1 MLFLLSSAIVSLTRN
16 ICKLKYS
23 NWQYI
28 AKVSQQQLL
37 SQSRGTYN
45 GKVRGRIRKLYAF
58 TFCTYA
64 LLQSLQLCISLST
77 EGVMLAATQP
87 TAE

>member
-1 MLFLLSSAIVSLTRN
+1 MLFLLSSATVSLTRN

-45 GKVRGRIRKLYAF
+45 GKVRGRTQKLYAF
-58 TFCTYA
+58 TCTYA